1 MTDDVLTLL
10 KEAAARKWQGNSTA
24 QGAGLFARAAAEI
37 EQLRTYA
44 EALNARCIADTPD
57 AERYRK
63 WRADY
68 TNNESTDMLI
78 ELADAW
84 NPAQVDAAIDAALA
98 VGAA

>member
-1 MTDDVLTLL
+1 MTMPHLMNCAHADSGWCLDCV
-10 KEAAARKWQGNSTA
+10 
-24 QGAGLFARAAAEI
+24 I
-37 EQLRTYA
+37 QLHDYA
-44 EALNARCIADTPD
+44 DALNARCVADTPD